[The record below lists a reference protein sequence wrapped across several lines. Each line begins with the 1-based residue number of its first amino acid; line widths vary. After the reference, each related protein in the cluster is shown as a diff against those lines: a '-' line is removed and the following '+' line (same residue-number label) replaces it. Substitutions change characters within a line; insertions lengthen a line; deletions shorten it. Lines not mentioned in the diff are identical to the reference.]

1 MTSIIDRIKA
11 YRDKH
16 KVSLKEATDAIRAE
30 EAAKMPRVGY
40 DLIAAYQGVYED
52 SPDHPNGEPNTE
64 WALEKIRKD
73 TPKQRLDTY
82 LQWNGILGWTNRIW
96 ELSQGEL

>member
-30 EAAKMPRVGY
+30 EAAKMPRVCY
-40 DLIAAYQGVYED
+40 YLIAED